1 MRGYIRQ
8 YGKSDKWSY
17 TVDVGKIDGK
27 RKKIERGGFS
37 TKAEAEA
44 ALTAKLHELN
54 TTGAIFEP
62 SKMTFDELYQE
73 FLELECHLT
82 KRANTIKKYDSMY
95 IHHVKEAI
103 GHRYVKSITSR
114 DIDKFIVELSKKG
127 YSEGFIK
134 SNFNFIAA
142 VFSYAVRQKHIKENP
157 STNASIPKV
166 TKAPIEILTTE
177 QIQDMLEVL
186 SNSNLITSFII
197 GLYTGMRAGEVFG
210 LRWSDI
216 NFNTKTISI
225 NKQLLFETNHWC
237 LGMPKTNGSNR
248 VIKMSEFL
256 SDYLQQ
262 CKSNQESNR
271 ESAAEWY
278 VDNKVFN
285 NFTKK
290 IELVTD
296 FVNVKDNGMFLT
308 SDSAKYISRVAKTKG
323 IDFHFHILRHT
334 HATQLLENG
343 ASIKLVQER
352 LGHARPE
359 ITLQTYSHVTPL
371 HENNV
376 LEALPCIRQ
385 PSDK

>member
-62 SKMTFDELYQE
+62 SKMTFDELYKE
-73 FLELECHLT
+73 FLDMECRLT

-95 IHHVKEAI
+95 IHHVKDNL
-103 GHRYVKSITSR
+103 GHRYVKSITAR

-142 VFSYAVRQKHIKENP
+142 VFSYAVRQKHIKESP
-157 STNASIPKV
+157 SLGASIPKV

-177 QIQDMLEVL
+177 QIETMLDLL
-186 SNSNLITSFII
+186 SNSNLITGFII
-197 GLYTGMRAGEVFG
+197 GLYTGMRVGEVFG

-216 NFNTKTISI
+216 NFKTKSITI
-225 NKQLLFETNHWC
+225 NKQLLFETDHWC
-237 LGMPKTNGSNR
+237 LGLPKTNGSSR
-248 VIKMSEFL
+248 VVKMSEYL
-256 SDYLQQ
+256 ATYLQQ
-262 CKSNQESNR
+262 CKENQAANR
-271 ESAAEWY
+271 AAAGEWY
-278 VDNKVFN
+278 FDNKIFN

-290 IELVTD
+290 VETVTD
-296 FVNVKDNGMFLT
+296 FVNVKEDGTFLT
-308 SDSAKYISRVAKTKG
+308 SDSAKYIPRVAKTKG
-323 IDFHFHILRHT
+323 IHFHFHLLRHT

-376 LEALPCIRQ
+376 LESLPCIRQ
-385 PSDK
+385 PSDI